1 MSEGLAEPTQN
12 CVHWLQLQLG
22 KTWVSVMKSLVFLIF
37 VFLGSLATVGLCLL
51 FVEVSKSHSDTAHSV
66 GLL

>member
-1 MSEGLAEPTQN
+1 MSERLNRPRIVSTGFTCNSVKP
-12 CVHWLQLQLG
+12 
-22 KTWVSVMKSLVFLIF
+22 WVSVMKSTVFLIF
-37 VFLGSLATVGLCLL
+37 VFFGSLAPVGLGLL